1 MIKRKTDV
9 STLKSI
15 TLNTSMTL
23 EIDSS
28 IDDNELSK
36 DVLQRIRNVYN
47 DLNCQIKIIR
57 ITRNGDG
64 IIENLTFEIY
74 S

>member
-1 MIKRKTDV
+1 MFKRKTDV

-15 TLNTSMTL
+15 TINTSMNL

-36 DVLQRIRNVYN
+36 DILQRIRNIYN
-47 DLNCQIKIIR
+47 DPNCQIEIIR
-57 ITRNGDG
+57 ITRAADG
-64 IIENLTFEIY
+64 VIENLTFEIY

>member
-47 DLNCQIKIIR
+47 DPNCQIKIIR

>member
-23 EIDSS
+23 EKDSS